1 MFSVD
6 FDQVVWLSKLWI
18 WFIDTKEGCVLVFF
32 SKQSVTL
39 REPAKY
45 YLADFFRR
53 GREGVSPN
61 FEGNRVIHAVVKQHK
76 DWSTPASS
84 NSKGIRPGNDNA
96 RAALLR

>member
-61 FEGNRVIHAVVKQHK
+61 FEGFFWQ
-76 DWSTPASS
+76 
-84 NSKGIRPGNDNA
+84 NDF
-96 RAALLR
+96 LLRDGGRGVPRSFTKFRYLFI